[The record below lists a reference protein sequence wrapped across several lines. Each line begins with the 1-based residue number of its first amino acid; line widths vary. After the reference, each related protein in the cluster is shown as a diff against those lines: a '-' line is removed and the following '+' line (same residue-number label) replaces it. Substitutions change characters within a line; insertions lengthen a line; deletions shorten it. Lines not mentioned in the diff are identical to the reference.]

1 MAMSVSSLKTKIQTE
16 IINQFGAPA
25 DAAQLSKFCEAVAQA
40 VYDEITTNAVVNS
53 TGTVTTGAGAGGSLT
68 ATGTVT

>member
-25 DAAQLSKFCEAVAQA
+25 DSSQLQKFCEAIAQA
-40 VYDEITTNAVVNS
+40 VYDEVTTNAQVIVTVTGVQGGPGS
-53 TGTVTTGAGAGGSLT
+53 AGGTGTVT
-68 ATGTVT
+68 